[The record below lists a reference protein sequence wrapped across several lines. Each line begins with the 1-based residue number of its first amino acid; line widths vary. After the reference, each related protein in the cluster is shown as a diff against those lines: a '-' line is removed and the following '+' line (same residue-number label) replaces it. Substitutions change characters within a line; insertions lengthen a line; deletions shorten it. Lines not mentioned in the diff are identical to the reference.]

1 MTVAPKEDVGGASFA
16 YLTLSHKI
24 ISPQLPR
31 PSLLKLEW
39 LSEHFENSLGQKG
52 TLLTRLLIQE
62 SEQLSFLLCSKFFVQ
77 DQYIV
82 CLSKQRVSSHA
93 HYLFVLCYLHFPFCD
108 KTDSKKAI
116 LFFFV
121 EKYSM
126 SAPQEYDQRLILKM
140 QVKNCN
146 IILQPRW
153 TFVFLDIHVD
163 TKAHF

>member
-1 MTVAPKEDVGGASFA
+1 MTVAQKEDVGGASFA

-24 ISPQLPR
+24 ISRQLPW

-39 LSEHFENSLGQKG
+39 LLKHFENSLGQKG
-52 TLLTRLLIQE
+52 ILLTRLLIQE
-62 SEQLSFLLCSKFFVQ
+62 SEQSSFFLNFFSRPINCMSFKAEMQ
-77 DQYIV
+77 WACMLII
-82 CLSKQRVSSHA
+82 CLSYATCIFLSVIRQTLRKQF
-93 HYLFVLCYLHFPFCD
+93 Y
-108 KTDSKKAI
+108 
-116 LFFFV
+116 FFFV

-140 QVKNCN
+140 RVKNCN

-153 TFVFLDIHVD
+153 TFVFLDIHMD